1 MDEAAVYLTTGNPLP
16 SDIESV
22 VDWLLNEPFVA
33 AFQSECLW
41 WWWWWVVVVEVA
53 AVAGVAAGAVA
64 TACDSRLLAPEGP
77 QHRQEEG
84 EGQVLSVVLRFGS

>member
-1 MDEAAVYLTTGNPLP
+1 MASDLVDEAAVYLTTGNPLP

-41 WWWWWVVVVEVA
+41 WW
-53 AVAGVAAGAVA
+53 
-64 TACDSRLLAPEGP
+64 
-77 QHRQEEG
+77 
-84 EGQVLSVVLRFGS
+84 